1 LKGGGS
7 TTIYRFWT
15 EIDNDDVSFMV
26 IYNDCSA
33 EYANGDAQTVLATT
47 RDGAVSGK
55 TLLSDEAISLN
66 GVPGREFTAKDDTW
80 NYTMR
85 QFLQGKRLYQ
95 LIVVS
100 KAAHPETRISE
111 FMTSFK
117 IS

>member
-1 LKGGGS
+1 
-7 TTIYRFWT
+7 
-15 EIDNDDVSFMV
+15 M
-26 IYNDCSA
+26 
-33 EYANGDAQTVLATT
+33 
-47 RDGAVSGK
+47 SGK
-55 TLLSDEAISLN
+55 TLLSDKAIGLN
-66 GVPGREFTAKDDTW
+66 GVPGRQFTAKDGTW

-100 KAAHPETRISE
+100 KTAHPETQISE